1 MRHDTSSCR
10 RLKPS
15 CAAPRLGVEAT
26 LTDIRPEV
34 PLCNALVVMLWSV
47 CSKLLLVQRFEWPLA
62 VVKVR
67 TKGRPDSVA
76 KSLTEAIFVVFFPFS
91 AATLQLY
98 EGQWD
103 DSRGH

>member
-1 MRHDTSSCR
+1 MRHDTSSYR

-62 VVKVR
+62 LPGSGES
-67 TKGRPDSVA
+67 TYKGKAGFGRK
-76 KSLTEAIFVVFFPFS
+76 KSNGSNFRGVLSFFGCNFAIV
-91 AATLQLY
+91 
-98 EGQWD
+98 
-103 DSRGH
+103 